1 MLRVEYMANE
11 NVYWMDESDLDP
23 FQRMKKGRINSVREM
38 LKKLKKVNCKE
49 FIAKIR
55 INCGI
60 HERTIREY
68 LDALETIGEI
78 SIKEGIITY
87 NETSESKVHGE

>member
-1 MLRVEYMANE
+1 MTDVFYME
-11 NVYWMDESDLDP
+11 DSILDP
-23 FQRMKKGRINSVREM
+23 FQRMKKKRINSVREI
-38 LKKLKKVNCKE
+38 LRKLKKVNLKE

-68 LDALETIGEI
+68 LDALETVGEI
-78 SIKEGIITY
+78 SIREGVITF
-87 NETSESKVHGE
+87 NEERQPSPEVTSNSP